1 MKAVLLVIYLIGAI
15 CTAWCLS
22 VPTVSREHRSFLRVC
37 FVIWP
42 FIVTA
47 FGVFV
52 LLALL
57 AHWLSPLRVTERI
70 SSKAPPPP
78 RPTLETTPRPGYRP
92 LRPVVGGMKNGVSD
106 EDVHPRAR
114 DRGASVSRTDHG

>member
-22 VPTVSREHRSFLRVC
+22 VPTVNREHRSFLRVC

-42 FIVTA
+42 FIVTV

-57 AHWLSPLRVTERI
+57 AHWYDGLALAPTGHGADFQQSPAAAATPE
-70 SSKAPPPP
+70 
-78 RPTLETTPRPGYRP
+78 LE
-92 LRPVVGGMKNGVSD
+92 NDS
-106 EDVHPRAR
+106 RAR
-114 DRGASVSRTDHG
+114 IHAAQAGGRRCEKWSQ

>member
-1 MKAVLLVIYLIGAI
+1 MAVKAVLLVIYLIGAI

-22 VPTVSREHRSFLRVC
+22 VPTVNREHRSFLRVC

-42 FIVTA
+42 FIVTV

-57 AHWLSPLRVTERI
+57 AHWYDRLALAPTGHRADFQQSPAGL
-70 SSKAPPPP
+70 PPCRYPNNWLVSAGKEG
-78 RPTLETTPRPGYRP
+78 RHET
-92 LRPVVGGMKNGVSD
+92 S
-106 EDVHPRAR
+106 AI
-114 DRGASVSRTDHG
+114 

>member
-1 MKAVLLVIYLIGAI
+1 MAVKAVLLVIYLIGAI

-22 VPTVSREHRSFLRVC
+22 VPTVSLEHRSFLRVC

-42 FIVTA
+42 FIVTV

-57 AHWLSPLRVTERI
+57 AHWYDRLALAPTGHRADFQQSPAAAATPHAGNDSQARI
-70 SSKAPPPP
+70 QVAQA
-78 RPTLETTPRPGYRP
+78 
-92 LRPVVGGMKNGVSD
+92 GGRRYEKWSQ
-106 EDVHPRAR
+106 
-114 DRGASVSRTDHG
+114 

>member
-22 VPTVSREHRSFLRVC
+22 VPTVNREHRSFLRVC

-42 FIVTA
+42 FIVTV

-57 AHWLSPLRVTERI
+57 AHWYDGLALAPTGHGADFQQSP
-70 SSKAPPPP
+70 AAAA
-78 RPTLETTPRPGYRP
+78 TPDAGKRLQGQDTCRSG
-92 LRPVVGGMKNGVSD
+92 RWSGGVKNGVSD
-106 EDVHPRAR
+106 EDAHPR
-114 DRGASVSRTDHG
+114 S